1 MATSTAKIA
10 IGVGCGILL
19 AVGALMATCAGCV
32 AIGAKG
38 VVDAEKAKKEA
49 LAQVEFE
56 DVEGNKEHGYIK
68 IAGKVRN
75 KGTAPVS
82 FVKVGVDL
90 LDANGKVLDT
100 DWTYA
105 VSGEALEPGAAKS
118 FDMLVPIDT
127 RMEEFRYYVA
137 TD

>member
-1 MATSTAKIA
+1 MATSAVKIA

-56 DVEGNKEHGYIK
+56 EVEGNKGHGYIK

-90 LDANGKVLDT
+90 LDSNGNILDT

-105 VSGEALEPGAAKS
+105 VGGEALQPGAAKS
-118 FDMLVPIDT
+118 FDMHVPMDK
-127 RMEEFRYYVA
+127 RMKEYRYYVV